1 MSSFKDITE
10 PTKLLDR
17 DEVLSRPSPVPALPG
32 VYGWYFKEIPP
43 GVPVDGCIKHDGLT
57 LLYVGISPRRPSAD
71 GKSGQNLRKR
81 IRAHY
86 AGNASGSTLRLTLGI
101 LLEERLGLQLRRT
114 GSSNRLT
121 FGAGEMVLS
130 EWMAANAFVC
140 WSENDQPRDVEEQ
153 LISSLSLPLNLEGN
167 RSRSF
172 FEELQGLRSEARQR
186 ALERRPVSS

>member
-17 DEVLSRPSPVPALPG
+17 GEVLSRPSPVPALPG

-86 AGNASGSTLRLTLGI
+86 GPGQGKAHEPMLVEAFVAQPPVEALDVGI
-101 LLEERLGLQLRRT
+101 LHGLAGSMKCSCTPWVVSPSVQDPPGEFRAVVYSDQLRQAT
-114 GSSNRLT
+114 VNGQS
-121 FGAGEMVLS
+121 V
-130 EWMAANAFVC
+130 
-140 WSENDQPRDVEEQ
+140 
-153 LISSLSLPLNLEGN
+153 
-167 RSRSF
+167 
-172 FEELQGLRSEARQR
+172 
-186 ALERRPVSS
+186 